1 MLVNTDIDQLL
12 EATIN
17 IEEDDYS
24 FKLIEIEIDQLLEK
38 TKEW

>member
-1 MLVNTDIDQLL
+1 MLVNTDIDQIL

-17 IEEDDYS
+17 IEEDAYS